1 MAAAAF
7 RTPWWLEAN
16 NDTLTTHF
24 TCTPHSTLMNRPMG
38 KSPPMLPARL
48 TLEMASSTRMPDT
61 PAFGSRH

>member
-24 TCTPHSTLMNRPMG
+24 TCTHSTLMNRPMG